1 MGEKEINR
9 LGDQLPDRVVRFNAC
24 ETEIKALEVEVIL
37 SIIIRMHI
45 KA

>member
-9 LGDQLPDRVVRFNAC
+9 QGDLFLDRVVRFNAF
-24 ETEIKALEVEVIL
+24 ETEIKALEVEGIL
-37 SIIIRMHI
+37 SIIVRMHI